1 MIGTIL
7 GIDPGKSGGIA
18 VISADTDASVKPMP
32 PSLPELW
39 DEIRSIASLWRGHC
53 FAILEQVHA
62 MPGQGVSSTFKFG
75 QGYGSIEMALV
86 AAEIPFDRVQPTKW
100 QRAVGVPSIQG
111 ESYTDRKRRLKGRA
125 MELFPELRKDIT
137 LKTAD
142 ALLLAHYGLMQR
154 LKAESA

>member
-1 MIGTIL
+1 MTTIV
-7 GIDPGKSGGIA
+7 GVDPGKQGGIA
-18 VISADTDASVKPMP
+18 VLDANGPLSAKPMP

-39 DEIRSIASLWRGHC
+39 DELRSIASLWRGHC
-53 FAILEQVHA
+53 FCILEQVHA

-75 QGYGSIEMALV
+75 QGYGAIEMALV
-86 AAEIPFDRVQPTKW
+86 AAGIPFDRVRPTKW
-100 QRAVGVPSIQG
+100 QPAVGVPSIKG
-111 ESYTDRKRRLKGRA
+111 ESPTARKRRLKGRA

-154 LKAESA
+154 LKETA